1 MAETIVM
8 GKKMNFEAQD
18 RRGTY
23 TTKLDDAIKKF
34 GTDDLLPLWVADLD
48 LASPVCVQDAMK
60 KRAQHPLYGYT
71 VYPER
76 YYKAIKKWIEKR
88 FDWKIKTN
96 WVVPCYGVVPSMNF
110 AIEAFTKKGDGILIQ
125 TPIYPPFASSVKH
138 RKRKLLDNT
147 LVYNNGKY
155 EIDLEDF
162 ETKAKDAKLFLLCS
176 PHNPTGRVWDR
187 EELEKIIDICIAYD
201 VLIISDEIH
210 ADLVYEK
217 THHSVGSFEKMQN
230 RCIILNAPSKTFNVA
245 GLNTSYAIISDD
257 KLRRRYTVEQN
268 RSGITNGNPFGIEA
282 LMAAYEEGS
291 EWLEALKVYL
301 SANIAYVNAFFKT
314 HKLPIKT
321 VKTEATFLVWLD
333 CSKMG
338 FTHEDLVNFFVYEAK
353 LGLNDGKSFG
363 KAGEG
368 FMRLNVGTSKEVLE
382 EAMQRL
388 LTAYKERI

>member
-1 MAETIVM
+1 MAETIVI
-8 GKKMNFEAQD
+8 GKKMNFEALD

-34 GTDDLLPLWVADLD
+34 GTDDLLPLWVADMD
-48 LASPVCVQDAMK
+48 LASPDCVQNAMK
-60 KRAQHPLYGYT
+60 KRASHPLYGYT

-76 YYKAIKKWIEKR
+76 YYKAIRKWMKKR

-96 WVVPCYGVVPSMNF
+96 WIVPCYGVVPSMNF
-110 AIEAFTKKGDGILIQ
+110 AIEAYTKKGDGILIQ

-147 LVYNNGKY
+147 LVYKNGKY
-155 EIDLEDF
+155 EIDFEDF
-162 ETKAKDAKLFLLCS
+162 ETKAKEAKLFLLCS
-176 PHNPTGRVWDR
+176 

-210 ADLVYEK
+210 ADIVYEK
-217 THHSVGSFEKMQN
+217 THHIIGSFEKMQN

-245 GLNTSYAIISDD
+245 GLNTSYAIIPDD
-257 KLRRRYTVEQN
+257 KLRRRYIVEQN
-268 RSGITNGNPFGIEA
+268 RSGISNGNPFGIEA

-291 EWLEALKVYL
+291 EWLDALKVYL
-301 SANIAYVNAFFKT
+301 LANIAYVNEFIT
-314 HKLPIKT
+314 IHKLPIKT
-321 VKTEATFLVWLD
+321 VKTEATFLVWFD
-333 CSKMG
+333 CRKMG
-338 FTHEDLVNFFVYEAK
+338 FTHEELVNFFVYEAK

-363 KAGEG
+363 DVGEG
-368 FMRLNVGTSKEVLE
+368 FMRLNIGTSKEVLE

-388 LTAYKERI
+388 LSAYKERT